1 MSPAPIYIWLKQAK
15 RLAFKEFYFIALLAL
30 GVFVTLARTLIL
42 HGKKNKSGFQPDIL
56 PVEAAYL
63 ESEGDANLALTV
75 LVVDLIHK
83 EVKVTRLSND
93 LTLIG
98 PAESAYAASI
108 KDLVKRAVV
117 DWGKR
122 QVDQVMDLSLEAEL
136 KKNPLKVIRRLPF
149 LFNFLRKGLFETIKD
164 VLKDPRQIRKYFS
177 TAGILRLAAQISASG
192 YKQSLSADLR
202 VNLLNRGL
210 LMNERER
217 KKTAGRLLFA
227 IIFAEVALLGLSLY
241 FMPTIWQS
249 LLIFFF
255 ALLSALTIKGSLA
268 ARDYIPIYADLFAV
282 LKHTHNHNWRVR
294 TLRVVIN
301 TINLVLS
308 GIAYLIFFVMLGLGS
323 LILVLTHTVTDFST
337 YLALLMQMLVQVSLV
352 SLVFDA
358 HRYFCRDCPTAE
370 GEEALMLLKHSFVGT
385 TTLDALKSMLTSPD
399 YDARLSYMLAIYG
412 LEALLFL

>member
-1 MSPAPIYIWLKQAK
+1 M
-15 RLAFKEFYFIALLAL
+15 LAL
-30 GVFVTLARTLIL
+30 GVFVTLVRTLIL
-42 HGKKNKSGFQPDIL
+42 HGKKAKKGFQPDIL

-83 EVKVTRLSND
+83 EVKVTRLADS
-93 LTLIG
+93 LTLLPSNASSSYG
-98 PAESAYAASI
+98 PESAYAASI

-117 DWGKR
+117 DWGKK
-122 QVDQVMDLSLEAEL
+122 QVDQVMEMSLEAEL

-149 LFNFLRKGLFETIKD
+149 LFRFLRRGLFETIKD

-210 LMNERER
+210 LMNEKER
-217 KKTAGRLLFA
+217 KTIAGRL
-227 IIFAEVALLGLSLY
+227 IFAVAFAEIACLGLSLY

-249 LLIFFF
+249 LLIFAF
-255 ALLSALTIKGSLA
+255 ALLSALTIKLGLA

-282 LKHTHNHNWRVR
+282 LKHTHNLNWRVR
-294 TLRVVIN
+294 SLRVVIN
-301 TINLVLS
+301 TVNFLLS
-308 GIAYLIFFVMLGLGS
+308 GIAYLLFFVMLALGS
-323 LILVLTHTVTDFST
+323 LILVATHTVTDFST
-337 YLALLMQMLVQVSLV
+337 YLALLMQMLVQISLV

-358 HRYFCRDCPTAE
+358 HRYFCRDCPTPE